1 MNVLFSQPRSSAEPS
16 FWIAIGGHK
25 LNIVRLGEESI
36 PVVGRM
42 GVEGRPGGLRD
53 NCDVGDTCTSGGAG
67 EAPPSSSARRAHVE
81 PRVRLDEESLAL
93 LGANKEREQDQKQS
107 AQRPNFVRNECL
119 YVPTHIKCLN
129 LLETFKSINKNAFL
143 DENAEA
149 LLRTCGASAGTTST
163 ITGHDVDADADADA
177 DADTDEEDEDLSHLL
192 TTVCLSHLDLKKH
205 VYLYWFAF
213 PSIIPRK
220 GRAVQYADGDSQTSL
235 IETWGLDAVKVLR
248 WEYHQLRLQRLARC
262 VDAATTSNP
271 DHIDNT
277 ANYGCPP
284 FFLIVRDEESGTSS
298 GLKCVE
304 LSKKSYDQLSD
315 SEKESVVFGFL
326 DTCTDTCTAHS
337 AGGSVGG
344 AEQEYA
350 PVGWSLRNM
359 VAYLSLRLG
368 LAGREVR
375 IVSYRPAVLRRIGGE
390 SRESGPFD
398 ESDDIVRVEDA
409 SLLLRIVCPL
419 ESDYDWSDQQSLEQ
433 QNQQQCQ
440 HRPLCRTTG
449 FEPNTRGRPG
459 PRTVNLS
466 PLLSPQHLAA
476 QASDLNLRLMKWRAV
491 PNLDLEKLRSLKV
504 LLLGSGTLGCGVA
517 RTLQGWGVRDM
528 TLVDNGRVS
537 YSNPVRQ
544 SLFVLE
550 DCVDG
555 GKPKATAAAESL
567 ERIAGEANIKASGI
581 HLTIPMPGHPFGSEK
596 AEESARR
603 DGRILSDLIKDCDVV
618 FLLTDTRE
626 SRWLPT
632 VMARAEGKML
642 INAALG
648 LDSWLV
654 MRHGGEASR
663 DDESGIESTDNTR
676 LGCYFCN
683 DVVAPENSTN
693 NRTLDQQCTV
703 TRPGIASI
711 ASSIAVELMVS
722 LLHHPLGHAA
732 PAPKPA
738 TGGGSSAGGS
748 GGLGSS
754 NAADGAYRPVVE
766 ESDANASPLGLM
778 PHQIR
783 GSIASYTLMTPTVPA
798 FIHCAG
804 CSSKIVD
811 AYRSR
816 GFDFV
821 KDVCNC
827 IDGKLL
833 DDVSGLTE
841 YRRKAES
848 MMEAAM
854 EDWDDDDDEEEEE
867 K

>member
-25 LNIVRLGEESI
+25 LNVVRLGEESI

-42 GVEGRPGGLRD
+42 GLEGRPGGLRD
-53 NCDVGDTCTSGGAG
+53 DCDVGDTSGGAG
-67 EAPPSSSARRAHVE
+67 AGKAPTAPPSASVNVE

-93 LGANKEREQDQKQS
+93 LGADKGEREQDQKQS
-107 AQRPNFVRNECL
+107 AQRPSFVRNECL

-143 DENAEA
+143 DESAAA
-149 LLRTCGASAGTTST
+149 LLRTCGASAGTTPS
-163 ITGHDVDADADADA
+163 ITGHDEDADADADA
-177 DADTDEEDEDLSHLL
+177 DDEDLSHLL

-220 GRAVQYADGDSQTSL
+220 GRAIQYADGDSSQTSL
-235 IETWGLDAVKVLR
+235 IETWGVDAVKALR
-248 WEYHQLRLQRLARC
+248 QEYHQLRLQRLARC
-262 VDAATTSNP
+262 VDAATTCNP
-271 DHIDNT
+271 DQIDNV

-304 LSKKSYDQLSD
+304 LSKKSYDQLED
-315 SEKESVVFGFL
+315 SEKESVVFGFF
-326 DTCTDTCTAHS
+326 DTARCTAHS
-337 AGGSVGG
+337 AGGSAGG

-390 SRESGPFD
+390 TEPFD

-419 ESDYDWSDQQSLEQ
+419 EAAYDWSDEQSSGQQY
-433 QNQQQCQ
+433 Q
-440 HRPLCRTTG
+440 HRPLYRTTG

-491 PNLDLEKLRSLKV
+491 PNLDLERLRSLKV

-544 SLFVLE
+544 SLFILE

-555 GKPKATAAAESL
+555 GKPKAAAAAESL
-567 ERIAGEANIKASGI
+567 KRIAGEANIKASGI
-581 HLTIPMPGHPFGSEK
+581 HLTIPMPGHPFGGEK

-603 DGRILSDLIKDCDVV
+603 DSGILSDLIKDCDVV

-663 DDESGIESTDNTR
+663 DDESGIGSTDNTR

-703 TRPGIASI
+703 TRPGIANI
-711 ASSIAVELMVS
+711 AASMAVELMVS

-738 TGGGSSAGGS
+738 IGGGPGAG
-748 GGLGSS
+748 
-754 NAADGAYRPVVE
+754 AADGAYRPVVE
-766 ESDANASPLGLM
+766 ESNANASPLGLM

-783 GSIASYTLMTPTVPA
+783 GSVASFTLMTPTVPA
-798 FIHCAG
+798 FTHCSG
-804 CSSKIVD
+804 CSPKIVD

-841 YRRKAES
+841 YRRQAES

-854 EDWDDDDDEEEEE
+854 EDWDEDEDEGDKEEE
-867 K
+867 